1 VANSGSNNV
10 SVIDTKTTTVIGTVS
25 GLNNPVQ
32 VALTMDGSSAFVTNL
47 NANTVSVIATAGNTI
62 SGTVPVGNAPI
73 GVAMAA
79 APQLT
84 LQITQPLSPTQ
95 PNNFNF
101 GSNNYAV
108 QYPPN
113 TQFSGVN
120 MTITAVEITQAQFQQ
135 RVARTQFA
143 NASCIV
149 YGGGAGNCI
158 DDQVTCSDNNGN
170 PITCPAELD
179 PTIEVQTSFTTSQ
192 TIINPGYLTTPI
204 GQNQW
209 QDIFSGFSD
218 PTVKGKTQG
227 FSEFIAV
234 DLGATNPQGAAHFRL
249 IRPTL
254 PRNYEEGE
262 LIPIIFRLTSV
273 ATGKPVTDAKAGLS
287 VVMIADAKGN
297 PTQTVMFASNRAF
310 RNIGQG
316 KYEHNLYTRK
326 YAPGTYQV
334 TIYGDAFP
342 AFQGQ
347 FKILH

>member
-1 VANSGSNNV
+1 
-10 SVIDTKTTTVIGTVS
+10 
-25 GLNNPVQ
+25 
-32 VALTMDGSSAFVTNL
+32 
-47 NANTVSVIATAGNTI
+47 VIATASNTI

-108 QYPPN
+108 QYPPS

-120 MTITAVEITQAQFQQ
+120 MTITAVEITQAQFQK
-135 RVARTQFA
+135 RVAGTQFA

-170 PITCPAELD
+170 PISCPAEPD
-179 PTIEVQTSFTTSQ
+179 PTIDVQTSFTTSQ

-234 DLGATNPQGAAHFRL
+234 DLGASNPQGAAHFAL
-249 IRPTL
+249 LRPKL
-254 PRNYEEGE
+254 PRNYGHGE
-262 LIPIIFRLTSV
+262 LIPIIFQLTSV

-297 PTQTVMFASNRAF
+297 PTQTVIFAKNKGVF
-310 RNIGQG
+310 RKEGHG
-316 KYEHNLYTRK
+316 KYEHNLSTHK
-326 YAPGTYQV
+326 YAPGTYQI